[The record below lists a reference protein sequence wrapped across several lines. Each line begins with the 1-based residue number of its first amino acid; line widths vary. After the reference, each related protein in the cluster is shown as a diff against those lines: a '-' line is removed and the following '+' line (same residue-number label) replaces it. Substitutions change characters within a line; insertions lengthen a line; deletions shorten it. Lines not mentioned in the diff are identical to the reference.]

1 MNRKFPCPRML
12 EANNN
17 QASPSAKIGTVE
29 LTGLDIIKKMA
40 EGQCFA
46 QASASPETMPALVL
60 KRSSRVIP
68 GFLGTPTKFRCQ
80 IVRFRQIAS
89 PNEVFTIFQSK
100 DQLMK
105 IVILDRFSGNKKIL
119 TSGNDDYFAAFQ
131 RISNLFHACCC
142 RDLSF
147 GCECVFSM
155 GDK

>member
-1 MNRKFPCPRML
+1 MLSHQKDVLGRTQSASSVLEKNRGGENSEKCCNVLGERMCEMNRKFPCPRML

-80 IVRFRQIAS
+80 IVRFR
-89 PNEVFTIFQSK
+89 
-100 DQLMK
+100 
-105 IVILDRFSGNKKIL
+105 
-119 TSGNDDYFAAFQ
+119 
-131 RISNLFHACCC
+131 
-142 RDLSF
+142 
-147 GCECVFSM
+147 
-155 GDK
+155 